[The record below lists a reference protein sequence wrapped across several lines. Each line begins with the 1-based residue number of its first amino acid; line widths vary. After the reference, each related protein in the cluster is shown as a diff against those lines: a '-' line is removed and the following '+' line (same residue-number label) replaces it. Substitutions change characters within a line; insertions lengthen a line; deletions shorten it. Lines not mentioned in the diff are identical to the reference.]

1 MTEWKIEETLE
12 ELSLEDKKVFL
23 QGLLNEEKEY
33 RQESFKSF
41 SLKLGLWILA
51 LGGVATTII
60 GMATK
65 DTSPITAPLFMAGGS
80 ISYLTAILTRQ
91 NLDDENIITDV
102 KDIWTSTDTI
112 HYLKS
117 QIKEVDK
124 EII

>member
-33 RQESFKSF
+33 RQEYFKSF
-41 SLKLGLWILA
+41 SQKLGLWILA

-65 DTSPITAPLFMAGGS
+65 DTSPITATLFMAGGS

-91 NLDDENIITDV
+91 NLDDEDIITDV